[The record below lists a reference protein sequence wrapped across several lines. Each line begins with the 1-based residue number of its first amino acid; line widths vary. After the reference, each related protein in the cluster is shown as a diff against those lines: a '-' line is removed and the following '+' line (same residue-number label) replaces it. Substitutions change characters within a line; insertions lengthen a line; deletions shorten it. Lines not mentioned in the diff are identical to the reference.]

1 MKISLLLKREN
12 FYKIFKSTIQ
22 AFFTHNNN
30 KTLKVSSSSVKGA
43 QKFIVNKHLNIIFPD
58 TISRDSLYPLIR
70 EYSWNSSFYK
80 RLLQGLYTFI
90 SIRLPFQ
97 ILFSDKSLFFIT
109 DIDMSSY
116 VFIPGNHSIRII
128 DFSSNSSIVLLKK
141 GSDFNYLLKDAEVR
155 LLFNKINIPKIL
167 HIDYDYKYFIEER
180 IIGIPWN
187 RLSDNLCKVDFLNFA
202 RLDLSYIYAQTQEEL
217 IISSYVKS
225 LIYNINSVLSKY
237 PDGQKKLLLE
247 FTSLII
253 KRLMLNLNKYV
264 DDCIIICDTHGDF
277 QPANII
283 CSDDKFWLIDW
294 EYSYKRSIFYD
305 ALTFFVESRITVG
318 FSLRLSKFMSDLK
331 NGNVFFEWTGANL
344 NYDVFYYLD
353 IFLLEDIL
361 LKINEASSSGIHN
374 KVDTLY
380 PYLSEIYDY
389 VKKI

>member
-1 MKISLLLKREN
+1 
-12 FYKIFKSTIQ
+12 
-22 AFFTHNNN
+22 
-30 KTLKVSSSSVKGA
+30 
-43 QKFIVNKHLNIIFPD
+43 
-58 TISRDSLYPLIR
+58 
-70 EYSWNSSFYK
+70 
-80 RLLQGLYTFI
+80 
-90 SIRLPFQ
+90 
-97 ILFSDKSLFFIT
+97 
-109 DIDMSSY
+109 
-116 VFIPGNHSIRII
+116 
-128 DFSSNSSIVLLKK
+128 
-141 GSDFNYLLKDAEVR
+141 
-155 LLFNKINIPKIL
+155 
-167 HIDYDYKYFIEER
+167 
-180 IIGIPWN
+180 
-187 RLSDNLCKVDFLNFA
+187 
-202 RLDLSYIYAQTQEEL
+202 
-217 IISSYVKS
+217 
-225 LIYNINSVLSKY
+225 
-237 PDGQKKLLLE
+237 
-247 FTSLII
+247 
-253 KRLMLNLNKYV
+253 MLNLNKYV